1 MENKFLDLEGLEY
14 YHGKI
19 EVKLNEIEKVKEE
32 VSDINSNTISI
43 DDTVILNCGNSV
55 TTEN

>member
-14 YHGKI
+14 YHDKI
-19 EVKLNEIEKVKEE
+19 KVKLNEIEKVKEE

-43 DDTVILNCGNSV
+43 EDTVILNCGDSV
-55 TTEN
+55 VTEN